1 MLTGGHA
8 VGVLVVFDLTDRR
21 SFDDVNN
28 WMNDIHALCD
38 PNAVVQLIGN
48 KSDMNAKRVVTVQEA
63 EQYAAHQRIQYLE
76 TSAKIGSNVRDA
88 FIKVAAAVLGKSNKA
103 APPMINQNPL
113 LPRGAAPQQ
122 SDGCC

>member
-1 MLTGGHA
+1 VLTGGHA